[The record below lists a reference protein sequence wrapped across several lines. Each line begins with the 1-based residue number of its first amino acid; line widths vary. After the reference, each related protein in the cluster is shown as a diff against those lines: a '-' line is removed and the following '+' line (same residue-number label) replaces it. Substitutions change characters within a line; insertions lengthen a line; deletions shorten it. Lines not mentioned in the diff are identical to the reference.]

1 MIVEIGGCSTTV
13 AHHGASGIRGGDPTA
28 PAPAPRPGYPGVP
41 ARAWHLDAALLS
53 LVAVVIRLPAL
64 LRVRAASTFDDG
76 VYGSAVLAMRD
87 GAGPFREIFSSQGPL
102 QLPLLWVA
110 DLVGFRTLDAP
121 RLLSVASGAVITVA
135 TYAIAPRVAGR
146 GGALLARRTRRHER
160 IAPVGYRP
168 DQRRRPGT
176 GPVTTAVALAF
187 TYRSRPSTLR
197 AVAVGLA
204 MGGAPSIKLLVIP
217 AAIPVGLLLL
227 RGGKLRALATAVG
240 SAVVVF
246 LAAALPW
253 GISNVW
259 DQSIAF
265 HQNASRTDSYGGNA
279 WRLVHTLCERDV
291 LLDDRGRRRVRG
303 VVARWLT
310 RRTGSTIGRRMAR
323 RSPRRTRG
331 DASDVAARVIERLER
346 PAGMFGVW
354 LAVQAALLM
363 WEPQMWRP
371 HVSEV
376 IVPLALLVALR
387 PPSWRAIAVVVAL
400 ALPWYVVNVHTMLW
414 PAPYRGDDAAAV
426 GRIRALP
433 QGAWAISDEPTFI
446 WRAGPS
452 HPRQPRRLVDQAD
465 PGEARDGDDRR
476 GWRGQAAGV
485 RGRRLDVPL
494 RELLDAPPVG
504 SRTRATS
511 PWPVRRT
518 TRDLREA
525 RLQTLTP
532 RPCDGD
538 DLGARVGQP
547 WPVLAPPPGS
557 CRQ

>member
-1 MIVEIGGCSTTV
+1 M
-13 AHHGASGIRGGDPTA
+13 A
-28 PAPAPRPGYPGVP
+28 RPGSEAATLTATVPGTRTVDTRGFR
-41 ARAWHLDAALLS
+41 RAWHLDAALLS
-53 LVAVVIRLPAL
+53 LLAVVIRLPAL
-64 LRVRAASTFDDG
+64 FASRALTFDEG

-87 GAGPFREIFSSQGPL
+87 GVRPFREIFSSQGPL

-135 TYAIAPRVAGR
+135 TYAIARRVAGR
-146 GGALLARRTRRHER
+146 GGALLAGALVATSGSLLWVT
-160 IAPVGYRP
+160 APISG
-168 DQRRRPGT
+168 D
-176 GPVTTAVALAF
+176 GPALALVTTAVALAF

-204 MGGAPSIKLLVIP
+204 MGGALSIKLLVIP
-217 AAIPVGLLLL
+217 AAIPVGVLLL

-240 SAVVVF
+240 SAIVVF
-246 LAAALPW
+246 LATALPW

-291 LLDDRGRRRVRG
+291 LLTIVAVAAFAG
-303 VVARWLT
+303 VVARWLA
-310 RRTGSTIGRRMAR
+310 RRTGSSVGA
-323 RSPRRTRG
+323 
-331 DASDVAARVIERLER
+331 AVAATDRAPCPTVVARAIELLER
-346 PAGMFGVW
+346 PAGMFGAW
-354 LAVQAALLM
+354 LAVQAALLV

-387 PPSWRAIAVVVAL
+387 PPSWRATAVVVAL

-414 PAPYRGDDAAAV
+414 PSPYRGEDAAAV

-433 QGAWAISDEPTFI
+433 QGAWVISDEPTFI

-476 GWRGQAAGV
+476 GRRGQAAGL
-485 RGRRLDVPL
+485 RGRRVDVAF
-494 RELLDAPPVG
+494 RELLDAPASARG
-504 SRTRATS
+504 RGLRARR
-511 PWPVRRT
+511 PVRR
-518 TRDLREA
+518 RHA
-525 RLQTLTP
+525 
-532 RPCDGD
+532 
-538 DLGARVGQP
+538 
-547 WPVLAPPPGS
+547 
-557 CRQ
+557 